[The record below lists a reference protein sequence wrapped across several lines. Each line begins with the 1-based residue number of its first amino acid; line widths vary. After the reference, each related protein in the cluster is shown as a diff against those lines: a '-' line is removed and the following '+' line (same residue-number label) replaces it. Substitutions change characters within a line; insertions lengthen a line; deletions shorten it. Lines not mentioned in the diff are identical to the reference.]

1 MLIDNVK
8 IHVKAGDGGNG
19 AVSFRR
25 EKYVSHGGPDG
36 GDGGNGGNIFIIV
49 DEGTNT
55 LLDFKHHRKFT
66 AEKGGDGSGAK
77 FHGANGNDVT
87 LKVPPGTVIKDAESG
102 LVIKD
107 MTGCD
112 RFVLCRGGRG
122 GWGNRHFATPTRRT
136 PRFAKSGLRGEE
148 RNVILELKMIAD
160 VGLIGYPNVGKSTIL
175 SVISAARPKI
185 ADYHF
190 TTLSPNLGV
199 VSVPDGPGFVAADI
213 PGLIEGAADGA
224 GLGHDFLR
232 HIERCRMLLHV
243 IDISG
248 TTGRDPI
255 DDIEK
260 INCELC
266 KFSQALANL
275 PQILIANKCDAVT
288 DPTTADRIKEYA
300 EEKKLELIFIS
311 AATKQNI
318 NQMILTVQSRLLT
331 LPPVVVYETEFV
343 DCPEKN
349 VIDRENHDVEIRREG
364 NTFYV
369 EAEWL
374 WRLVGSVNFEDR
386 DSLRYFQRVLKSS
399 GVIEKLE
406 DSGCKDGDSVSIYDF
421 EFDFIK

>member
-1 MLIDNVK
+1 MFAYAIGSEGLLINNIAYILLICEHSSYVLF
-8 IHVKAGDGGNG
+8 APLCF
-19 AVSFRR
+19 AVEMCIRDS
-25 EKYVSHGGPDG
+25 
-36 GDGGNGGNIFIIV
+36 
-49 DEGTNT
+49 
-55 LLDFKHHRKFT
+55 
-66 AEKGGDGSGAK
+66 
-77 FHGANGNDVT
+77 
-87 LKVPPGTVIKDAESG
+87 
-102 LVIKD
+102 
-107 MTGCD
+107 
-112 RFVLCRGGRG
+112 
-122 GWGNRHFATPTRRT
+122 
-136 PRFAKSGLRGEE
+136 
-148 RNVILELKMIAD
+148 
-160 VGLIGYPNVGKSTIL
+160 
-175 SVISAARPKI
+175 
-185 ADYHF
+185 
-190 TTLSPNLGV
+190 
-199 VSVPDGPGFVAADI
+199 
-213 PGLIEGAADGA
+213 
-224 GLGHDFLR
+224 LGHDFLR

-300 EEKKLELIFIS
+300 AEKKLELIFIS

-399 GVIEKLE
+399 GEMCIR
-406 DSGCKDGDSVSIYDF
+406 DSF
-421 EFDFIK
+421 